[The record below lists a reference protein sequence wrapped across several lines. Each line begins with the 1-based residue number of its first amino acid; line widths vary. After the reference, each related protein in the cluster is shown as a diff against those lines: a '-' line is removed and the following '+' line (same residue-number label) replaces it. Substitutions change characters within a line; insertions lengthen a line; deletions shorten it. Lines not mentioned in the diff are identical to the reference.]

1 MGKILRMSLAA
12 ASASVLA
19 FAIDADPGRSI
30 EKLPDGVGN
39 ARSPTEYR
47 ASVGNLRDLPT
58 AREHAATISA
68 MAPTKRRRPRIAIL
82 GQNEGAETTDFL
94 IPYGVL
100 KRSGVADVFA
110 LSMSEGLLKLMPA
123 ITIAPESTVADF
135 DQRFPDGADYVIV
148 PALHN
153 VREPRVLAWL
163 KAQASKG
170 AVIVGICSG
179 VQTVAA
185 AGLLK
190 GRRATGHWYD
200 IQSLKKDYPEVRWT
214 QNRRYIADT
223 GVVTTSGIS
232 ASIPVSLALVE
243 AIAGRPE
250 AERMAHELG
259 VDGWGEGHDGTRFR
273 FAAEVKWKIA
283 GNVLAF
289 WNWETFGIPIETGV
303 DEISLALNADAWSR
317 TYRSKAVTVAVR
329 PGIVRSRGG
338 IQIIPDQLAVKSKAL
353 PLPRPSRGTPGRTV
367 PAALGD
373 IQARY
378 GRKTALFVAAQ
389 LEYPW
394 GAFE

>member
-1 MGKILRMSLAA
+1 VGKVFRVGFAA

-19 FAIDADPGRSI
+19 FAIAADPGRSM
-30 EKLPDGVGN
+30 EDWTGGVRD

-47 ASVGNLRDLPT
+47 ASVRNLTDLPT

-82 GQNEGAETTDFL
+82 GQNKGAETTDFL

-110 LSMSEGLLKLMPA
+110 LSMYAGPLKLMPA
-123 ITIAPESTVADF
+123 LTIAAESTVTEF
-135 DQRFPDGADYVIV
+135 DHRFPDGADYVIV

-153 VREPRVLAWL
+153 VRDPHVLAWL

-200 IQSLKKDYPEVRWT
+200 IQSLKKNYPEVRWT

-243 AIAGRPE
+243 AIAGRLQ

-273 FAAEVKWKIA
+273 FAADVKWKIA
-283 GNVLAF
+283 GNLLAF

-317 TYRSKAVTVAVR
+317 TYRSKAVTVAVKR
-329 PGIVRSRGG
+329 GTVRSRGG
-338 IQIIPDQLAVKSKAL
+338 IQIVPDQLAAKSKAV
-353 PLPRPSRGTPGRTV
+353 PLPRPRGAPGTAV
-367 PAALGD
+367 PAALSD
-373 IQARY
+373 IEARY

-389 LEYPW
+389 QEYPW